1 MAFSDYY
8 CIDTDGFWAMSPPQL
23 EFGPDP
29 TASPLLPTETTP
41 AAASSPEVEAGDAAA
56 AGCADER
63 RLRRR
68 ISNRESA
75 RRSRA
80 RKQRRLNELRA
91 SAAALER
98 RRRELAARAQAARG
112 RLALARLA
120 NAGLR
125 AEAAAL
131 SRRLLATRR
140 AFTLGRLYH
149 AATITAA
156 AGGSGSGACSHGFVD
171 IEQTI
176 ASLIA

>member
-41 AAASSPEVEAGDAAA
+41 AAASSPEVEAGDAAE

-131 SRRLLATRR
+131 SLRLAAARR
-140 AFTLGRLYH
+140 ALALGWLYNV
-149 AATITAA
+149 AAA
-156 AGGSGSGACSHGFVD
+156 AGGSGACSLGFVD

>member
-1 MAFSDYY
+1 MDFSDYY
-8 CIDTDGFWAMSPPQL
+8 SIDMHGFSEMAPPQF
-23 EFGPDP
+23 EFGSEL
-29 TASPLLPTETTP
+29 TAIPFPTEIP
-41 AAASSPEVEAGDAAA
+41 ASSPEVEASAADAAA
-56 AGCADER
+56 AGCGADER

-80 RKQRRLNELRA
+80 RKQRRLGELRA
-91 SAAALER
+91 SAADLER

-112 RLALARLA
+112 CLALVRLA

-131 SRRLLATRR
+131 SRRLAAASRALA
-140 AFTLGRLYH
+140 LGRLYQYH
-149 AATITAA
+149 AAAA
-156 AGGSGSGACSHGFVD
+156 AGCSHGFVD

-176 ASLIA
+176 ASLMA

>member
-1 MAFSDYY
+1 MEFSDYY
-8 CIDTDGFWAMSPPQL
+8 SIDMHGFSEMAPPQF
-23 EFGPDP
+23 EFGSEL
-29 TASPLLPTETTP
+29 TAIPFPTETP
-41 AAASSPEVEAGDAAA
+41 AAASSPEAEA

-80 RKQRRLNELRA
+80 RKQRRLDELRA
-91 SAAALER
+91 SAADLER
-98 RRRELAARAQAARG
+98 RRRELATRAQAARG
-112 RLALARLA
+112 RLALVRLA

-131 SRRLLATRR
+131 SRRLAAASRALA
-140 AFTLGRLYH
+140 LGRLYH
-149 AATITAA
+149 ATA
-156 AGGSGSGACSHGFVD
+156 AGGGGLGFVD

>member
-1 MAFSDYY
+1 MDFSDYY
-8 CIDTDGFWAMSPPQL
+8 SIDIDMHGFSEMAPPQ
-23 EFGPDP
+23 FGFGSELTAIPFP
-29 TASPLLPTETTP
+29 TTETP
-41 AAASSPEVEAGDAAA
+41 AAAASSPEVEAAAV
-56 AGCADER
+56 GCADER

-80 RKQRRLNELRA
+80 RKQRRLDELRA
-91 SAAALER
+91 SAADLER

-112 RLALARLA
+112 HLALVRLA

-125 AEAAAL
+125 AETAAL
-131 SRRLLATRR
+131 SRRLAAASHALA
-140 AFTLGRLYH
+140 LGRLYQYH
-149 AATITAA
+149 TAA
-156 AGGSGSGACSHGFVD
+156 ASGGGCSLRFVD

>member
-1 MAFSDYY
+1 MAFSDY
-8 CIDTDGFWAMSPPQL
+8 CCSIDTDGFWATSPPQL
-23 EFGPDP
+23 GFGSEPA
-29 TASPLLPTETTP
+29 ASPLLPTETP
-41 AAASSPEVEAGDAAA
+41 APSSPEVEAGDAAA

-68 ISNRESA
+68 ISNRDSA

-80 RKQRRLNELRA
+80 RKQRRLDELRA
-91 SAAALER
+91 SAAALGR

-125 AEAAAL
+125 AEADAL
-131 SRRLLATRR
+131 SRRLAAARR
-140 AFTLGRLYH
+140 ALALGRLYH
-149 AATITAA
+149 AAT
-156 AGGSGSGACSHGFVD
+156 AGGSGSLGFVD

>member
-1 MAFSDYY
+1 MAFSDHY

-23 EFGPDP
+23 GFGPEP
-29 TASPLLPTETTP
+29 TASPLLFPSETP

-98 RRRELAARAQAARG
+98 RRRELAAC
-112 RLALARLA
+112 
-120 NAGLR
+120 AGC
-125 AEAAAL
+125 E
-131 SRRLLATRR
+131 RRP
-140 AFTLGRLYH
+140 
-149 AATITAA
+149 
-156 AGGSGSGACSHGFVD
+156 C
-171 IEQTI
+171 
-176 ASLIA
+176 